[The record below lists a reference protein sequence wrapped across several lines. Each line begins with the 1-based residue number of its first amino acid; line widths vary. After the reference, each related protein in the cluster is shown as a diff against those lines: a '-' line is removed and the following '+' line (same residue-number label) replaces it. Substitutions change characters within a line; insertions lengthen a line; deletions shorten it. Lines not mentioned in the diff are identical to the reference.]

1 MIFGRGVTPKV
12 VSSRQLK
19 LLESFDSNGDVTKL
33 LRNNGYVKYDK
44 KINVEN
50 LHHNV
55 WYKNCGKAQVN
66 KLFRASMIEKD
77 LK

>member
-1 MIFGRGVTPKV
+1 MIYGSGVTKKV

-19 LLESFDSNGDVTKL
+19 LLQEFKTNGELIKF
-33 LRNNGYVKYDK
+33 LRAEGYVKYDK

-66 KLFRASMIEKD
+66 KLFRASMC
-77 LK
+77 